1 MELIYLENLA
11 KFVKALDEKHAEDI
25 VVLDMQNHSPI
36 YDYMI
41 ITTAK
46 NDRLAQGIIRELKDL
61 EGTTELTLK
70 HIEGANQAQWVLA
83 DFGRI
88 IVHVF
93 TPETRLEYNLEKLWA
108 DVPRVNIEGM
118 LA

>member
-1 MELIYLENLA
+1 MEILA
-11 KFVKALDEKHAEDI
+11 KFVKALDDKHADDI
-25 VVLDMQNHSPI
+25 VVLDMKNHSPI

-61 EGTTELTLK
+61 EGISELSLK
-70 HIEGANQAQWVLA
+70 HIEGAHHAEWVLA
-83 DFGRI
+83 DFGTI

-108 DVPRVNIEGM
+108 DVPRVNLEGM
-118 LA
+118 LN